1 MRSKCMHGHQY
12 REKCEQPIQVKGED
26 QAENHDINEDVDG
39 ITDSRIKTEGD
50 EFLRLRGDGE

>member
-1 MRSKCMHGHQY
+1 MHGHQE

-39 ITDSRIKTEGD
+39 IADSRVESVRD
-50 EFLRLRGDGE
+50 EFLRLGCDGE